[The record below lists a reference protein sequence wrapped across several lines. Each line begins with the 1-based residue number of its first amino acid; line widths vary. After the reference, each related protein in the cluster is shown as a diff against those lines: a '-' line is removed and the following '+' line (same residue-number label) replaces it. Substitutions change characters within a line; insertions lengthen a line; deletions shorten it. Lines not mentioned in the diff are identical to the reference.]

1 MEQTVQFGFIGAGNM
16 GTALIRAMRQR
27 TADILI
33 SDHTPAKAERL
44 AKELGIRAGDNGQI
58 AACCRTIFLAV
69 KPQVLQAALDEVRE
83 TLCRRLEAGESVTL
97 VTMAAGVTMETVQQ
111 LLGRACPIIR
121 IMPNTPVAVGQGV
134 VLYTAANIREE
145 AALTA
150 FLDAMAPA
158 GQLVELSE
166 KQIDA
171 ASAVSGCGPAYVYA
185 FIHAMAMGGVRC
197 GLKYDVALRLAAQTA
212 LGSAQ
217 MVLET
222 GEHPESLKVKVCSP
236 AGTTIEGV
244 KALEEHAFGSAVM
257 DAVSA
262 AWRRTL
268 ELAEEK

>member
-1 MEQTVQFGFIGAGNM
+1 M

-97 VTMAAGVTMETVQQ
+97 VTMAAGVTMETVQK
-111 LLGRACPIIR
+111 LLSRACPIIR

-158 GQLVELSE
+158 GQLRLR
-166 KQIDA
+166 
-171 ASAVSGCGPAYVYA
+171 P
-185 FIHAMAMGGVRC
+185 
-197 GLKYDVALRLAAQTA
+197 GLCLCLYPCHGHGWRALR
-212 LGSAQ
+212 
-217 MVLET
+217 
-222 GEHPESLKVKVCSP
+222 PE
-236 AGTTIEGV
+236 I
-244 KALEEHAFGSAVM
+244 
-257 DAVSA
+257 
-262 AWRRTL
+262 
-268 ELAEEK
+268 

>member
-33 SDHTPAKAERL
+33 SDHTPVKAERL

-111 LLGRACPIIR
+111 LMGHTCPIIR

-150 FLDAMAPA
+150 FLDAM
-158 GQLVELSE
+158 
-166 KQIDA
+166 A

-268 ELAEEK
+268 ELAEKK

>member
-97 VTMAAGVTMETVQQ
+97 VTMAAGVTMETV
-111 LLGRACPIIR
+111 GHACPIIR

-268 ELAEEK
+268 ELAEKK